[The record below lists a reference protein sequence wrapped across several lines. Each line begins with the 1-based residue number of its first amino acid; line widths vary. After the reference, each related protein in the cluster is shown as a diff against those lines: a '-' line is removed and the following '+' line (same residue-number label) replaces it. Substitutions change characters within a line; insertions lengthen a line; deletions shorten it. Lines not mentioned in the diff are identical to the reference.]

1 MLKRIFCYL
10 VKAIVFIVGISFFLF
25 FFGPSINAIKVKMS
39 SNFVAHYTTSRPLF
53 AGGWSSVSRPLI
65 NKERIYFCG
74 GYGWWENDIHLI
86 ALDKTAKKIWQ
97 NKIVKPCENF
107 SMNNAYLAY
116 GQTYQ
121 AKKHKDEDN
130 KISNFVNKNRVV
142 LTEMIDGK
150 SLEIDEAKLIG
161 LTNKNLYFTRGKNK
175 DLYQYNINNK
185 SEYFMPI
192 RGARTLEI
200 LNNDIYIFTSNS
212 MYKLENENNK
222 PQLILENKNFSYHT
236 TSKNNHICYILE
248 GSNRNENSL
257 ECLNINTNKAQNLG
271 NAYIGLYLEIV
282 EDKVFWPDNERRLNH
297 FSFTENT
304 HKVYPNIKFS
314 RFYGIKNGIII
325 ASDAHI
331 AYAIDSDAMQTVW
344 KEQFPGWIK
353 GMAQDNGKV
362 IITEDQGGLY
372 ILSSPIGGHR

>member
-1 MLKRIFCYL
+1 
-10 VKAIVFIVGISFFLF
+10 
-25 FFGPSINAIKVKMS
+25 
-39 SNFVAHYTTSRPLF
+39 LF
-53 AGGWSSVSRPLI
+53 AGGWSDVSRPLV

-97 NKIVKPCENF
+97 NKIFKSCENF
-107 SMNNAYLAY
+107 SMNYAYLAY
-116 GQTYQ
+116 EQTYQ

-130 KISNFVNKNRVV
+130 KTSNFVNKNRVV

-150 SLEIDEAKLIG
+150 SLEIDEAKFIG

-175 DLYQYNINNK
+175 NLYQYNINNK
-185 SEYFMPI
+185 SEYLMPI

-200 LNNDIYIFTSNS
+200 LNNNVYIFTSNS

-222 PQLILENKNFSYHT
+222 PQLILKNKNFSYYT
-236 TSKNNHICYILE
+236 ASKNNHICYILE
-248 GSNRNENSL
+248 GNNRTENSL
-257 ECLNINTNKAQNLG
+257 ECLNINTKKAQNLG

-282 EDKVFWPDNERRLNH
+282 EDEVFWPDNERRLNH

-304 HKVYPNIKFS
+304 HKVYPNKKFA
-314 RFYGIKNGIII
+314 RFYGMKNGIIM
-325 ASDAHI
+325 ASDGHSG
-331 AYAIDSDAMQTVW
+331 YAIDSDTMQTVW
-344 KEQFPGWIK
+344 KEEFPGWIK
-353 GMAQDNGKV
+353 GIVQDNGQV

-372 ILSSPIGGHR
+372 ILNSPIGGHR